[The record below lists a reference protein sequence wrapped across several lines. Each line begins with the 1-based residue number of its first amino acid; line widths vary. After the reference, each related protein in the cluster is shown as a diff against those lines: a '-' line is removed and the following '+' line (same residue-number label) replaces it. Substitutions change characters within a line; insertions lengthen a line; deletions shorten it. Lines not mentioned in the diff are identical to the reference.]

1 MQGERR
7 VITILFCDVVG
18 STAMAEKLDPEEW
31 AEIMDEAFHY
41 LTEPVHRYEGR
52 VARLMGDGILA
63 FFGAPLA
70 HEDDPQRAVLAG
82 LDILSGIK
90 PFTKKIQQEYGLD
103 FNVRVGIGT
112 GPVVV
117 GEIGSDVAME
127 YTAMGDAVNLA
138 ARMEQT
144 AQPGSIQVAESTFRL
159 VAPIFDFE
167 ILSGIQVKG
176 KSEPVRA
183 YRILGRKAIP
193 GRLRGIA
200 GLESPLIG
208 RFGKWKPLNDRW
220 PTFAWAGRI
229 ITLIGEAGWGKAG
242 IEEVKAMMNDDDDR
256 RPTAVLPSSGRSS
269 VVRIRLEDTGYPTAS
284 VLMDCSYSS
293 CASRVKWTRMTHRR
307 VPGRKIERMILPD
320 DQKGEPSAAEYY
332 PGAAPR

>member
-1 MQGERR
+1 

-18 STAMAEKLDPEEW
+18 STAMAERLDPEEW

-41 LTEPVHRYEGR
+41 LTGPVHRYEGR

-82 LDILSGIK
+82 LDILNGIGA
-90 PFTKKIQQEYGLD
+90 FAKKIRQDYGLD
-103 FNVRVGIGT
+103 FNVRIGIST

-159 VAPIFDFE
+159 VAPMFDFE

-183 YRILGRKAIP
+183 YRILGRKANP

-208 RFGKWKPLNDRW
+208 RAREMEALKRSLADLRL
-220 PTFAWAGRI
+220 GRGGI
-229 ITLIGEAGWGKAG
+229 ITLIGEAGLGKSRL
-242 IEEVKAMMNDDDDR
+242 IEEVKAIVTNDD
-256 RPTAVLPSSGRSS
+256 GRSK
-269 VVRIRLEDTGYPTAS
+269 T
-284 VLMDCSYSS
+284 
-293 CASRVKWTRMTHRR
+293 
-307 VPGRKIERMILPD
+307 
-320 DQKGEPSAAEYY
+320 QK
-332 PGAAPR
+332 